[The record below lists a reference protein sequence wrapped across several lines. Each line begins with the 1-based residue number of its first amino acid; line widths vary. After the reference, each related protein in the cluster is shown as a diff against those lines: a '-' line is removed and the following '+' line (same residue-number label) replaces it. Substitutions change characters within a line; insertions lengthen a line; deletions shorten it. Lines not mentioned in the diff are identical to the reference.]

1 MLKKTVWLLGTFLI
15 GLTGCGGLYPSRPNS
30 ALNPAPVYS
39 QDLSALPA
47 FEVDQGEL
55 PFLELSTADGNAQDR
70 RQGEPKIKSESQP
83 FSVVQFSET
92 PPLVL
97 AKESPEIEG
106 QNAAESFLLSF
117 LSAEAVR
124 NEVTPAEPSFSA
136 PKSERESRRVD
147 PPPFPSIKSKPGK
160 GEKTVLKK
168 QAAEAREKT
177 ATPEISAAPGTSA
190 QAEETGKEPISP
202 PEIQGSSPETSPAP
216 EAEELSA
223 NPPSTNSKS
232 LSSIP
237 PLLNEKVKLFIDFF
251 QTKADAFFTRS
262 LARSKAYESMMKGIF
277 REKNLPEELFY
288 LALIESGFNPNA
300 FSRAKA
306 CGIWQFMTQ
315 TAQRFGLKVDKWVD
329 ERRDP
334 EKSTYAAAEYLKN
347 LYGMF
352 NCWFLAAASYNAGEG
367 KIIQAMKR
375 AQSQDFWEIAN
386 QRYLKQETKE
396 YVPMML
402 AAMTIAQDPQK
413 YGFVNVAYL
422 PPLSYEKVSV
432 PPGTRLEKV
441 ARAAE
446 TGVDEIRALNPSL
459 RRDITPPD
467 GKRFEI
473 KIPEGKRQIF
483 ETNFYK
489 IHKFESSTGKRHV
502 VRRGDTLAAIGRKYR
517 VSVSELC
524 EMNRL
529 SPKTPLKPGIKLLV
543 SR

>member
-1 MLKKTVWLLGTFLI
+1 MRKTVWLLGTFLI

-30 ALNPAPVYS
+30 ALDPAPVYS
-39 QDLSALPA
+39 QDISALPA
-47 FEVDQGEL
+47 FEVDEGGL
-55 PFLELSTADGNAQDR
+55 PFLQLSTADGNPQNEP
-70 RQGEPKIKSESQP
+70 QGEPTVKSESQP
-83 FSVVQFSET
+83 PSAAQFSET
-92 PPLVL
+92 PRLVL
-97 AKESPEIEG
+97 VQGPPEIHGETSEEPLFVAFLSPET
-106 QNAAESFLLSF
+106 
-117 LSAEAVR
+117 VR
-124 NEVTPAEPSFSA
+124 NEVSSAEPSVCSA
-136 PKSERESRRVD
+136 KSEKESGRAD
-147 PPPFPSIKSKPGK
+147 PFLLPAKKTKTEK
-160 GEKTVLKK
+160 GERTFLKK
-168 QAAEAREKT
+168 RSPDAGEKNLPT
-177 ATPEISAAPGTSA
+177 EVSLQKETWVR
-190 QAEETGKEPISP
+190 AEEPGSEPVSP
-202 PEIQGSSPETSPAP
+202 PEIQVSSPEPQPARESEERSASPSNA
-216 EAEELSA
+216 
-223 NPPSTNSKS
+223 NSKS

-237 PLLNEKVKLFIDFF
+237 PLLNDKVKLFIDFF
-251 QTKADAFFTRS
+251 QTKADAFFSRS
-262 LARSKAYESMMKGIF
+262 LARSKAYEPMMKGIF

-315 TAQRFGLKVDKWVD
+315 TAKRFGLKVDKWVD

-347 LYGMF
+347 LYEMF
-352 NCWFLAAASYNAGEG
+352 NCWFLATASYNAGEG
-367 KIIQAMKR
+367 RIIQAMKR

-473 KIPEGKRQIF
+473 KIPEGRRQVF

-489 IHKFESSTGKRHV
+489 INKLESSRGKRHV

-517 VSVSELC
+517 VTVSELC
-524 EMNRL
+524 EMNHL
-529 SPKTPLKPGIKLLV
+529 SSKTPLKPGVKLLV
-543 SR
+543 SQ